1 MNEENKNEEIKL
13 PEDLLLEIQSLK
25 DSLTENVVKVGRL
38 NVQKSFY
45 ERDFKMLNE
54 ELAELYE
61 QSAIISKKEEEMEIR
76 ITTQY
81 GAGRPDLASG
91 VFVKQ

>member
-1 MNEENKNEEIKL
+1 MNEEIKL

-25 DSLTENVVKVGRL
+25 DSLTENVVKIGRL

-54 ELAELYE
+54 ELNALYE

-76 ITTQY
+76 ITTEY
-81 GAGRPDLASG
+81 GAGRLDLSSG

>member
-1 MNEENKNEEIKL
+1 MNEENKKEEIKL

-54 ELAELYE
+54 ELDELYA

-81 GAGRPDLASG
+81 GAGRLDLASG
-91 VFVKQ
+91 VFIKQ